1 MLPRL
6 HHSLAM
12 QQAANEVKRLR
23 RLDNRIELIHHLS
36 FDQPPDRP
44 LQLTWPRDVRV
55 SLAIRGWREVAR

>member
-1 MLPRL
+1 MENRYTGAFEQVEGWWIGHVEELPGCN
-6 HHSLAM
+6 A
-12 QQAANEVKRLR
+12 
-23 RLDNRIELIHHLS
+23 ELIRHLS